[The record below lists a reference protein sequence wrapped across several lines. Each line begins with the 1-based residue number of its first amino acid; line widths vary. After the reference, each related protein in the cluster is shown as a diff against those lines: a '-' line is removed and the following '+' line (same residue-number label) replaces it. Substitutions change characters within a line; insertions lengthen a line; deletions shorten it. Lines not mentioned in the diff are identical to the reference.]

1 MAFFFLPLNQ
11 ILMSGVP
18 ANELASASGLSNFVR
33 TMAASF
39 ATAITVWV
47 WNRRSDYH
55 HAVLTEHIR
64 DSAVAWTKYQ
74 AQLGAHGITGRGA
87 SEFVNGVISS
97 QASTLGV
104 NDVFNMLGLVYLLLI
119 PIIWFA
125 KPPFGA
131 RAGMPAR

>member
-1 MAFFFLPLNQ
+1 
-11 ILMSGVP
+11 MSG
-18 ANELASASGLSNFVR
+18 
-33 TMAASF
+33 SF

-64 DSAVAWTKYQ
+64 NSSDAWTQYQ
-74 AQLGAHGITGRGA
+74 AQLAAHAITGTGA
-87 SEFVNGVISS
+87 SEYANLVVSS

-104 NDVFNMLGLVYLLLI
+104 NDVFYMLGLIYLLLI

-125 KPPFGA
+125 KPPFGG
-131 RAGMPAR
+131 RAANPAH